1 MVGSVVF
8 GYWLIK
14 HAVAIQRLTRGVG
27 DTVFLAAD
35 GKPWFRLDEHRYDV
49 PLAEI
54 SPHLRHAVIAVE
66 DKRFYRHPGIDPLA
80 FGRALLRNARELRVA
95 EGGSTI
101 TQQLARTLFLN
112 NRRNVGRKAQ
122 EAVLAL
128 MLEQALTKEQILE
141 LYLNRVDADRRRPRR
156 RGDVARA
163 VLQEPPRPE
172 RRERPP

>member
-1 MVGSVVF
+1 MAGETAAAPNPPAQSHPTRARRISDFVGALVIAVSMVSGVVV

-14 HAVAIQRLTRGVG
+14 HAIAIQRLTRGVG
-27 DTVFLAAD
+27 DTVFLSAD

-49 PLAEI
+49 PLTEI
-54 SPHLRHAVIAVE
+54 SPHLVHAVIAVD

-101 TQQLARTLFLN
+101 TQQLARTLFLT
-112 NRRNVGRKAQ
+112 NRRNIGRKAK

-128 MLEQALTKEQILE
+128 ML
-141 LYLNRVDADRRRPRR
+141 
-156 RGDVARA
+156 
-163 VLQEPPRPE
+163 
-172 RRERPP
+172 